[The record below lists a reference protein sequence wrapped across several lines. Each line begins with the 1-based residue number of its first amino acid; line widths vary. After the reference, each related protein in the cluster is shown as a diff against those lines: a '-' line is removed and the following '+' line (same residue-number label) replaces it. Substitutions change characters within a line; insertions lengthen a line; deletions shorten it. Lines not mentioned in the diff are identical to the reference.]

1 MSIFLLGFLEWI
13 YGWVKFIRM
22 HELSFTTQGFLW
34 ASKTWNINFCEH
46 QPWTQSEKLSKYVKL
61 RLSPFVKVSDLLLK
75 YSKFYPRK
83 TLFLTSRWDLTFSL
97 VLTMSTGFLS
107 DNKHQNFN
115 LKFMFN
121 LNMWRIPWYH
131 WKVVFHLRFCST
143 HRYSPEKAENHDLS
157 YYCNAN

>member
-1 MSIFLLGFLEWI
+1 MDMQIR
-13 YGWVKFIRM
+13 VKFIHM
-22 HELSFTTQGFLW
+22 HELSFATQGFLW

-115 LKFMFN
+115 LKFVFN
-121 LNMWRIPWYH
+121 LNPVVPLKSGISSSFLFHAQVFSRKS
-131 WKVVFHLRFCST
+131 WKSWFEL
-143 HRYSPEKAENHDLS
+143 LL
-157 YYCNAN
+157 